1 MKPRHTCPLG
11 TRQSTEGED
20 FQGVVLTGQLF
31 KQNKLVVNTEKSK
44 KRKEDR
50 KEEKKQ
56 MDILI
61 PGKTKGRIG

>member
-1 MKPRHTCPLG
+1 
-11 TRQSTEGED
+11 
-20 FQGVVLTGQLF
+20 
-31 KQNKLVVNTEKSK
+31 VNTEKSK